1 MTCDCSYLIL
11 YFAPMIE
18 IFPCA
23 FVKLVQC
30 LAIPIQIVGS
40 KLNSKFTY
48 SIFSLVKLRKTSGG
62 MSSSLLRARNLQKGE

>member
-1 MTCDCSYLIL
+1 MTCGSSCLTLYL
-11 YFAPMIE
+11 APTIE

-30 LAIPIQIVGS
+30 LTIPIQIVGS

-48 SIFSLVKLRKTSGG
+48 SIFSLVKLQKTS
-62 MSSSLLRARNLQKGE
+62 